1 LKIEL
6 DAPNVGEL
14 EKKYLNQAVDQGFV
28 STFGPLISEFEKKI
42 ANYLVVDHAVA
53 VQSGTAAI
61 YMALYELG
69 IGPGD
74 EVIVPSLTF
83 AATVNPVLYA
93 GATPVIVD
101 VDAVTWN
108 IDPVKIKGAISKKT
122 KAIIPVHLYGN
133 PCDMDKIMAMA
144 GEHGLY
150 VIEDATES
158 LGAKYDGKDTGT
170 IGDFGCLSF
179 NGNKLITTGG
189 GGMVVGK
196 DRDKIDHIRY
206 LVNQSKD
213 KGCPDFHSQMG
224 FNFRM
229 TNVEAALGLAQ
240 FERIEGFLGKKRN
253 FREIY
258 QQAFNNLAGVSFQE
272 IRGKDRESSWFT
284 CIQFAQDFD
293 LVQFMQTLQKKG
305 VPTRRVFRPLHEMPY
320 LKEYSRGCADASK
333 IYDRGLCLP
342 SSTINEEKDIKEAA
356 KIIKEAYGKI

>member
-1 LKIEL
+1 
-6 DAPNVGEL
+6 
-14 EKKYLNQAVDQGFV
+14 
-28 STFGPLISEFEKKI
+28 
-42 ANYLVVDHAVA
+42 VA

-61 YMALYELG
+61 YMALHELG

-93 GATPVIVD
+93 GATPAIVD
-101 VDAVTWN
+101 VDARTWN
-108 IDPVKIKGAISKKT
+108 IDPVKIKQAITKKT

-133 PCDMDKIMAMA
+133 PCDMDTITAMA
-144 GEHGLY
+144 RENGLY

-158 LGAKYDGKDTGT
+158 LGAKYEGKDTGT
-170 IGDFGCLSF
+170 IGNFGCLSF

-189 GGMVVGK
+189 GGMVVGQ

-213 KGCPDFHSQMG
+213 KGRPDFHSQMG

-240 FERIEGFLGKKRN
+240 FEKVEAFLGKKRN

-258 QQAFNNLAGVSFQE
+258 QKAFNSLTGITFQE
-272 IRGKDRESSWFT
+272 IGGKNLGSSWFT

-293 LVQFMQTLQKKG
+293 LFQFMQTLQKKG
-305 VPTRRVFRPLHEMPY
+305 VPTRRVFMPLHEMPY
-320 LKEYSRGCADASK
+320 LKKYARDYACSSK

-342 SSTINEEKDIKEAA
+342 SSTMNEEKDIKAAA